1 MRRERAVSPQN
12 RTARWR
18 SPSLLATVSILSWAC
33 VQPTPR
39 PDPAPASGPR
49 DQVTIALV
57 GTSDLHGYVE
67 PRTLKVKDRAGVE
80 QTVYRGGLPL
90 FGGYLSNLRK
100 RLPVLLLDGGD
111 LFQGTM
117 VSNLGEGQVVVD
129 AYNALGYTA
138 VAVGNHEFDYGPAGP
153 LAVPKSASDDPTG
166 ALKERLRAAKFPFL
180 SANLLDKATGK
191 PAGWQNLFTSRRI
204 EIDGVPL
211 GVIGAVTEDTPRT
224 TNILN
229 LRDVTIGPVVSA
241 VKAEAEALRKTGV
254 AAVILTI
261 HEGANCSAFDNPRNL
276 APCDNGDG
284 RVLKVVRELNGAVD
298 AVVAGHS
305 HAGMAHFIDSVPVIQ
320 SFAYGVAFAR
330 ADLPFRKS
338 PTGWVLDK
346 AAIRVHPPT
355 ELCSVAVPSRAPAP
369 AEAPPAADSTPGGGD
384 ATRAKPGTV
393 FRCDANT
400 LSGQDLTPAR
410 YEDGE
415 VVQSAEVLAAL
426 KPHIDRAAAKRQTP
440 LGVTLPT
447 KLRRAFRT
455 ESPLGA
461 LLADLLRS
469 GAARVIAQNVDVA
482 FQNGGGIR
490 NELPAGP
497 LTYGHLFEVLPF
509 DNRLAVVTLTGA
521 HLAELLRRN
530 LQSSHGA
537 LIPSGMSVEA
547 RCAGS
552 ELQVTLRD
560 DRGALFDPAKRYT
573 VAVSDFLASGGDSFG
588 AVVST
593 LPEGS
598 VRYFDDVNLRD
609 LSAEELAR
617 YRGPLVSGQEPP
629 PRLRLPT
636 LRPIA
641 CPLPAAK

>member
-1 MRRERAVSPQN
+1 MRRERAVSPQT
-12 RTARWR
+12 RTASFFR
-18 SPSLLATVSILSWAC
+18 PSLLASISVLALAC
-33 VQPTPR
+33 SQPSQR
-39 PDPAPASGPR
+39 PDPAPAAAPR

-90 FGGYLSNLRK
+90 FGGYLANLRK
-100 RLPVLLLDGGD
+100 HLPVLLLDGGD

-138 VAVGNHEFDYGPAGP
+138 VAVGNHEFDYGPAGA
-153 LAVPKSASDDPTG
+153 LAVPKTASDDPTG

-191 PAGWQNLFTSRRI
+191 PAGWQNLYTSKRVEI
-204 EIDGVPL
+204 EGVPIGL
-211 GVIGAVTEDTPRT
+211 IGAVTEDTPRT

-241 VKAEAEALRKTGV
+241 VKAEAEALRKSGV

-276 APCDNGDG
+276 GPCDNGDG
-284 RVLKVVRELNGAVD
+284 RVLSVVRALGGAVD
-298 AVVAGHS
+298 AVVGGHS

-320 SFAYGVAFAR
+320 SFAYGVAFSR

-338 PTGWVLDK
+338 GPGWVLDK

-355 ELCSVAVPSRAPAP
+355 ELCSVAMPPRATEAAAP
-369 AEAPPAADSTPGGGD
+369 PPAADSTPGGGD

-393 FRCDANT
+393 FRCDVGS

-410 YEDGE
+410 YEDRE
-415 VVQSAEVLAAL
+415 VVPSAEVLAAL
-426 KPHIDRAAAKRQTP
+426 QPHIDRAAAKRQTS

-469 GAARVIAQNVDVA
+469 GATRVVGKSVDVA

-497 LTYGHLFEVLPF
+497 LTYGHMFEVLPF

-521 HLAELLRRN
+521 HLAELMRRN

-537 LIPSGMSVEA
+537 LIPSGMTVEA

-560 DRGALFDPAKRYT
+560 ERGAAVDPKKIYT

-598 VRYFDDVNLRD
+598 VRYFDDVSLRE
-609 LSAEELAR
+609 LSVEELTR
-617 YRGPLVSGQEPP
+617 YRGPLISGQEPA
-629 PRLRLPT
+629 PRLNLPT
-636 LRPIA
+636 QRPVS
-641 CPLPAAK
+641 CPPAASK

>member
-1 MRRERAVSPQN
+1 MRRERAVSPQT

-18 SPSLLATVSILSWAC
+18 SPSLLAGISILSLAC
-33 VQPTPR
+33 PQPSSR
-39 PDPAPASGPR
+39 PDPAPAAGPR

-67 PRTLKVKDRAGVE
+67 PRALKVKDRAGVE
-80 QTVYRGGLPL
+80 QTVHRGGLPL
-90 FGGYLSNLRK
+90 FGGYLANLRK
-100 RLPVLLLDGGD
+100 HYPVLLLDGGD

-138 VAVGNHEFDYGPAGP
+138 VAVGNHEFDYGPAGA
-153 LAVPKSASDDPTG
+153 LAVPKAATDDPTG
-166 ALKERLRAAKFPFL
+166 ALKERMRAAKFPFL

-191 PAGWQNLFTSRRI
+191 PAVWDNLYTSKRVEI
-204 EIDGVPL
+204 EGVPIGL
-211 GVIGAVTEDTPRT
+211 IGAVTEDTPRT

-229 LRDVTIGPVVSA
+229 LRDVTIGPVVAS

-276 APCDNGDG
+276 GPCDNGDG
-284 RVLKVVRELNGAVD
+284 RVLKVVRELSGAVD

-320 SFAYGVAFAR
+320 SFAYGVAFSR

-338 PTGWVLDK
+338 GAGWVLDK

-355 ELCSVAVPSRAPAP
+355 ELCSVAVPPRAAPAAP
-369 AEAPPAADSTPGGGD
+369 PPAADSTPGGGD

-393 FRCDANT
+393 FRCDVGM

-410 YEDGE
+410 YEDSE
-415 VVQSAEVLAAL
+415 VVPSAAVLAAL
-426 KPHIDRAAAKRQTP
+426 QPHIDRAAAKRQSS
-440 LGVTLPT
+440 LGVTLAT

-469 GAARVIAQNVDVA
+469 GATRIIGQNVDVA

-521 HLAELLRRN
+521 HLAELMRRN

-560 DRGALFDPAKRYT
+560 ERGNVFDAAKRYT

-598 VRYFDDVNLRD
+598 VRYFDDVNLRE
-609 LSAEELAR
+609 LTAEELTR
-617 YRGPLVSGQEPP
+617 YRGPLINGQDPA
-629 PRLRLPT
+629 PRLRLPSQ
-636 LRPIA
+636 RPVS
-641 CPLPAAK
+641 CPPTATK